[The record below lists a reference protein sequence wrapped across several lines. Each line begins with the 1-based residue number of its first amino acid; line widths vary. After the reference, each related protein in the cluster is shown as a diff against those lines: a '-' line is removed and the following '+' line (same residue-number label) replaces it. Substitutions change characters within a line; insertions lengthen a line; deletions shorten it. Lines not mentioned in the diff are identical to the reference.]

1 MAVSNPPISAPALGA
16 PEHALARSG
25 EQAAAPARGIPAPAR
40 DVSLDLLRGLAMVIL
55 VVNHIHLE
63 SALEVGTRALL
74 SAAEVLVSVSGVVVG
89 MVFGRRWLV
98 DGARATTGMLLRR
111 ARKLYVASVVVV
123 ALVGVLTLVPWLDT
137 RALAV
142 SPTSGGPGTYA
153 FDGPLRLALA
163 IVTLEAG
170 PWQFNIL
177 GFFIVSIAL
186 TPLALWLL
194 DRGRWP
200 LLIVASWALYL
211 GGRRWQVD
219 VLPMQS
225 EGPFPLPIW
234 QLLYVHGIVLGFHRE
249 QITRIVRASGGAI
262 VGALVAVA
270 AIAAALRLQREGV
283 DALAVSGLASGRD
296 WDAWDSAN
304 YDKTTLDI
312 ARVVTMTSLAA
323 ALYAGLRRIE
333 PHAERTLGRLLLPLG
348 RNSFYVFIMHVFL
361 CLAVASLPLLAGEGL
376 GSAGNTLVQVGCLAL
391 LWLMVTRRFMFRW
404 VPR

>member
-1 MAVSNPPISAPALGA
+1 VAASAQRIDAPALGIPRYA
-16 PEHALARSG
+16 PVGAG
-25 EQAAAPARGIPAPAR
+25 ERAAVTAPAR

-89 MVFGRRWLV
+89 MVFGRRWLK
-98 DGARATTGMLLRR
+98 DGARATTLMLLRR

-123 ALVGVLTLVPWLDT
+123 AIVGVLTLVPWLDT
-137 RALAV
+137 QALAV
-142 SPTSGGPGTYA
+142 SPSSGGAGTYA

-163 IVTLEAG
+163 VVTLEAG

-186 TPLALWLL
+186 TPVVLALLE
-194 DRGRWP
+194 RGHWP
-200 LLIVASWALYL
+200 LLLVASWGIYL
-211 GGRRWQVD
+211 AGRRWQVD

-249 QITRIVRASGGAI
+249 RVARLVRASGGAI

-270 AIAAALRLQREGV
+270 AVAAALRLQREGV
-283 DALAVSGLASGRD
+283 DALAAAGLAGGRD
-296 WDAWDSAN
+296 WAAWDLAN

-312 ARVVTMTSLAA
+312 ARVLTMTSLAG

-333 PHAERTLGRLLLPLG
+333 PHAERTLGVLLLPLG
-348 RNSFYVFIMHVFL
+348 RNSFYVFIMHVFF

-376 GSAGNTLVQVGCLAL
+376 GGAGNVLAQLGCVAL

>member
-1 MAVSNPPISAPALGA
+1 MAVWAPRIDARALGT
-16 PEHALARSG
+16 ARP
-25 EQAAAPARGIPAPAR
+25 APARTAEQVAAPAR

-63 SALEVGTRALL
+63 SVLEAGTRALL

-98 DGARATTGMLLRR
+98 DGARATTLMLLRR
-111 ARKLYVASVVVV
+111 ARKLYLASVVVV
-123 ALVGVLTLVPWLDT
+123 ALVGVLTVVPWLDT
-137 RALAV
+137 QALAV
-142 SPTSGGPGTYA
+142 SPSSGGADNYA

-186 TPLALWLL
+186 TPLVLALLE
-194 DRGRWP
+194 RGRWA
-200 LLIVASWALYL
+200 LLLSASWGLYL
-211 GGRRWQVD
+211 AGRQWQVD

-234 QLLYVHGIVLGFHRE
+234 QLLYVHGIALGFHRG
-249 QITRIVRASGGAI
+249 QVTRFVRASGGAI
-262 VGALVAVA
+262 AGALIALAVV
-270 AIAAALRLQREGV
+270 AAALRLQREGV
-283 DALAVSGLASGRD
+283 EALAVSGPASGRD
-296 WDAWDSAN
+296 WAAWDLAH

-312 ARVVTMTSLAA
+312 ARVVTMTSLTA
-323 ALYAGLRRIE
+323 ALYLALRRVE
-333 PHAERTLGRLLLPLG
+333 PQVERTLGRLLLPLG

-361 CLAVASLPLLAGEGL
+361 CLAVASIPLLAGKGV
-376 GSAGNTLVQVGCLAL
+376 GTAGNTLVQLACLAL

>member
-1 MAVSNPPISAPALGA
+1 MAVSAPRIDDAPAL
-16 PEHALARSG
+16 EVARRSRG
-25 EQAAAPARGIPAPAR
+25 RTAAPPRPAPAR

-63 SALEVGTRALL
+63 SALESGTRALL
-74 SAAEVLVSVSGVVVG
+74 SAAEVLVAVSGVVVG
-89 MVFGRRWLV
+89 MVFGRRWIA
-98 DGARATTGMLLRR
+98 DGARATTLMLLRR

-123 ALVGVLTLVPWLDT
+123 ALVGALTLVPWLDT
-137 RALAV
+137 QALAV
-142 SPTSGGPGTYA
+142 SPNSGGVDNYA

-186 TPLALWLL
+186 TPLVLALL

-200 LLIVASWALYL
+200 LLLAVSWGLYL
-211 GGRRWQVD
+211 AGRRWQVD

-225 EGPFPLPIW
+225 EGPFPLAIW
-234 QLLYVHGIVLGFHRE
+234 QLLYVHGIALGFHRE
-249 QITRIVRASGGAI
+249 QVARLVRAGGGAI
-262 VGALVAVA
+262 TGALVAVA
-270 AIAAALRLQREGV
+270 AVAGLLRLQREGV
-283 DALAVSGLASGRD
+283 GVLTVGGLASGRD
-296 WDAWDSAN
+296 WTAWDHAN

-312 ARVVTMTSLAA
+312 ARVVTMTSLTA
-323 ALYAGLRRIE
+323 ALYLGLRRIE
-333 PHAERTLGRLLLPLG
+333 PRVELTLGRLLLSLG

-361 CLAVASLPLLAGEGL
+361 CLAVASIPPLAGEGL
-376 GSAGNTLVQVGCLAL
+376 GTAGNTLVQLGCLWL
-391 LWLMVTRRFMFRW
+391 LWLMVTRRFLFRW